1 MLTGGNMGFSTA
13 PAVQFQGETS
23 YGDRDEIFDTLKN
36 SRRRAVLEYLIR
48 EEPTAEFRD
57 LVRYV
62 AARENETSPDEV
74 STAQRNRVRTA
85 LYQHHLGKLAEH
97 GFIEYDKREGT
108 IRLEDDAERIAPYL
122 GWTETEDSDI
132 DNYLFGLFV
141 LGVTAL
147 LVWVPAW
154 TVRHSAVAYTV
165 LGFAFI
171 AYTYYRSESSVL

>member
-1 MLTGGNMGFSTA
+1 MGFGTA
-13 PAVQFQGETS
+13 PAVQFRGDTN

-48 EEPTAEFRD
+48 EESTAEFRE

-62 AARENETSPDEV
+62 AAKENETSPSEV

-108 IRLEDDAERIAPYL
+108 IHLEDDAERIAPFL
-122 GWTETEDSDI
+122 GATETEKTDVHD
-132 DNYLFGLFV
+132 YLFGILV
-141 LGVTAL
+141 LGITAL

-154 TVRHSAVAYTV
+154 TVGHSVVAYGV
-165 LGFAFI
+165 IGFAFI
-171 AYTYYRSESSVL
+171 AYTYYRSESSFL